1 MWAMMYMLVTKKK
14 NILTF
19 VKDPT
24 QGLDDTI
31 LTAEK
36 KYSINL
42 QSLWS
47 FKF

>member
-1 MWAMMYMLVTKKK
+1 MNYDVHVGNKKK
-14 NILTF
+14 DILTF

-36 KYSINL
+36 KCSINL
-42 QSLWS
+42 QSL
-47 FKF
+47 